1 MKKLIITGTL
11 LFLGLASFTLIPLQK
26 KQPFFNGKNFDG
38 FDGDTVNTWHIKDG
52 AIVGGR
58 LDKYL
63 PENEFLSTTR
73 SYKNFRMR
81 LKTKLL
87 GTGFVNGGV
96 QFHSQRTDNPPNEM
110 VGYQADLGDGWWGGL
125 YDESRRN
132 KVLIAADTN
141 LIKKIVKP
149 NDWNDYEVRA
159 ENGRIRIWLNGK
171 LTIDYTE
178 NDPNIPQS
186 GRIAF
191 QAHGGGNVEIYYK
204 NIRIEELP

>member
-1 MKKLIITGTL
+1 MKKLFLISGLVI
-11 LFLGLASFTLIPLQK
+11 LGLASFTSNSPKGKSAI
-26 KQPFFNGKNFDG
+26 FNGKNFDG
-38 FDGDTVNTWHIKDG
+38 FDGDTVNIWHIKDG
-52 AIVGGR
+52 AIVGGH

-63 PENEFLSTTR
+63 PENEFLATTK
-73 SYKNFRMR
+73 SYKNFK
-81 LKTKLL
+81 LKVRVKLI

-96 QFHSQRTDNPPNEM
+96 QFHSERTANPPNEM
-110 VGYQADLGDGWWGGL
+110 AGYQADLGDGWWGGL

-141 LIKKIVKP
+141 LIKKTVRP
-149 NDWNDYEVRA
+149 QDWNDYEVRA

-171 LTIDYTE
+171 QTIDYTE
-178 NDPNIPQS
+178 TDPKIPQS

-204 NIRIEELP
+204 NIKITELP